1 MNITIN
7 RPINPNFQALHLSSY
22 RKCHREIGDFN
33 RSDYKRL
40 KHSLSEC
47 AKDVEIYVSPS
58 QNSLSSGFDVE
69 IKKLGEKPGFWDL
82 SDSIKFNV
90 QRNSAKHGLVND
102 TITGTQRIV
111 REYIKHDFSGDL
123 YIPDKGELPEAI
135 DMATSRLKELA
146 KAKRVNI
153 FISPEHSMLL
163 KSSNPT
169 YHICTQKPGLSNFH
183 DEKQPKI
190 IRTSYSDI
198 FVYPNTYGYD
208 PFHYKSVVAKGDWTT
223 KSVADEIVRAANAI
237 CN

>member
-102 TITGTQRIV
+102 TIIGTQRIV
-111 REYIKHDFSGDL
+111 REYIKHDFNGDL

-135 DMATSRLKELA
+135 DM
-146 KAKRVNI
+146 
-153 FISPEHSMLL
+153 
-163 KSSNPT
+163 